1 MSGAM
6 SARFSVDQ
14 EIEIQRQD
22 DMAIMDF
29 RHLAD
34 ACIGQRHRHGLPTRL
49 LVPFSQ
55 RRRYPPVSMCQQALT
70 MLA

>member
-1 MSGAM
+1 MSGAI

-14 EIEIQRQD
+14 EIGIQRQD

-34 ACIGQRHRHGLPTRL
+34 ACIGQRHRHYLHDCWRRSANDGDTR
-49 LVPFSQ
+49 
-55 RRRYPPVSMCQQALT
+55 
-70 MLA
+70 